1 MKANGFICET
11 ENKSIGCKPSGW
23 TKFMINFQWI
33 QMNWTRNDE
42 KKFQENTITFHRT
55 KDNTQAFMRFFV
67 RLKTFPW
74 IDEKTHFGLKIIYS
88 IIMQNHSLNNRDGK
102 IHLDVW
108 NVRAL
113 EMEEKPLPSFKSTSF
128 TVVQLDVNQLQVDCI
143 CNGKSEREREK
154 NTFLNKRNCMR
165 YTSVLYFILLALL
178 AHLKLRILS
187 LFVAPID
194 WISYLFF
201 EACFC

>member
-1 MKANGFICET
+1 
-11 ENKSIGCKPSGW
+11 
-23 TKFMINFQWI
+23 
-33 QMNWTRNDE
+33 
-42 KKFQENTITFHRT
+42 
-55 KDNTQAFMRFFV
+55 
-67 RLKTFPW
+67 
-74 IDEKTHFGLKIIYS
+74 
-88 IIMQNHSLNNRDGK
+88 
-102 IHLDVW
+102 
-108 NVRAL
+108 
-113 EMEEKPLPSFKSTSF
+113 MEEKPLPSFKSTSF

-194 WISYLFF
+194 
-201 EACFC
+201 